1 MDILMLVSEYP
12 PIPGGLANYTY
23 LISKYLSK
31 KHSLEIVLPNR
42 KLAGFYGRIEALK
55 LIGKLKC
62 SIKRKYD
69 VVYSITFSPHLAII
83 AKYIKARGYSLVVHG
98 IGLDIY
104 SNSPTFIFARKVLYG
119 VSDKIICGANFQKKL
134 ILKEGCSPN
143 KVSVVIGGVDT
154 SKFKP
159 INRNIRD
166 IRNKYNL
173 NDEFIILS
181 IGRLV
186 KRKGFDTAIKAM
198 NHLRDVKDILL
209 VIVGDG
215 PEKLNLIKLTKKLS
229 LERKVIM
236 LGYLPDEDIP
246 KIYSAAD
253 VLVAPFRVLGKD
265 LEGFPLVLQESQA
278 CGIPVITTLT
288 AGIPDLVDNGK
299 SGYLVSPES
308 AKEIADKILIL
319 YEDRKLLKN
328 MSKYARKWAVEKLDY
343 RVLGKNVEKILQNAC
358 NRGEK
363 YE

>member
-62 SIKRKYD
+62 AMKRKYD
-69 VVYSITFSPHLAII
+69 VVYSITFSPHLAIV
-83 AKYIKARGYSLVVHG
+83 AKYIKARGFPLVVHG
-98 IGLDIY
+98 VGLDIY
-104 SNSPTFIFARKVLYG
+104 SNSPTFVLARKVLYK

-159 INRNIRD
+159 INQNVRD
-166 IRNKYNL
+166 KYNL
-173 NDEFIILS
+173 NDKFMILS

-186 KRKGFDTAIKAM
+186 KRKGFDIAIKAM
-198 NHLRDVKDILL
+198 SHLRDVKDILL

-229 LERKVIM
+229 LERKVMM
-236 LGYLPDEDIP
+236 LGYLPDEEIP

-278 CGIPVITTLT
+278 CGTPVITTST
-288 AGIPDLVDNGK
+288 AGIPDLVDDGK

-308 AKEIADKILIL
+308 VKEIANKILIL
-319 YEDRKLLKN
+319 YENRELLKK
-328 MSKYARKWAVEKLDY
+328 MSKYARKWAIEKLDY
-343 RVLGKNVEKILQNAC
+343 KVLGKNVEKYLQSTC
-358 NRGEK
+358 NGEVN
-363 YE
+363 EV